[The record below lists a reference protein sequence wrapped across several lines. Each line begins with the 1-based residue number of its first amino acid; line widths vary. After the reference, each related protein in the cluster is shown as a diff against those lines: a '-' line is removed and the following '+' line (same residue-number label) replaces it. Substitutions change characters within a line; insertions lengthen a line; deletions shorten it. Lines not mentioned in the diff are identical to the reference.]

1 MFHAYKVSGKRKH
14 DKIKGVI
21 LPCMMQIQLG
31 VNGVL
36 CDFQRCPLLWL
47 NVCFTVAK
55 GVLYDCYVINA

>member
-21 LPCMMQIQLG
+21 LPCMMQIQLS

-36 CDFQRCPLLWL
+36 CDFQRCPLQMQK
-47 NVCFTVAK
+47 VSFMVAK
-55 GVLYDCYVINA
+55 DALYGS